1 MGTTYAMGLADAWYQ
16 GVTDVRQVLAI
27 HLQNN
32 HYPPVPL
39 SMIDPCIEAIEA
51 YEDGDGEARIQLPE
65 GIRFGTD
72 NWAPS
77 RVLVESFHLT
87 YFIDQQYYETER

>member
-1 MGTTYAMGLADAWYQ
+1 MGSTYAMGLADAVIE

-39 SMIDPCIEAIEA
+39 SMIEPCIEAIEA
-51 YEDGDGEARIQLPE
+51 YEDGEGEARIQLPE
-65 GIRFGTD
+65 GIKYGGE
-72 NWAPS
+72 NWVPS
-77 RVLVESFHLT
+77 RVLVNSLHLT
-87 YFIDQQYYETER
+87 YFIDQQYYEER